1 MANNYTKNLAKRI
14 TENSL
19 IDSENG
25 ILFVTNPG
33 ISFEALKGLAKR
45 HNFTI
50 GQTNSGEY
58 VSIPT
63 SYKYLKDDSDLFT
76 LYDDFTST
84 YTFYDTNRSTLL
96 SAYKTFD
103 AMEENF
109 GEIALILDTYVAEV
123 LGLGFVENPLKISIS
138 NENAQELVQK
148 ILYKNKIYDKLPGIV
163 KAIAKYGNYG
173 VILSYPYLEQWLE
186 NIDEN
191 EFKRIDVLEDLILTF
206 VNPKYFSVHTDEYY
220 NVINYETE
228 IEKRYV
234 NITSQTHNNSTKIW
248 QPWQFCF
255 TGDTKIS
262 LLDGRELTLKEIEKE
277 FGDGEFWVYSCN
289 EKGRILPGRAHSL
302 KKTRENAELVEVE
315 LDNGE
320 KIHCTPDHK
329 FMLRD
334 GTYCEASKL
343 SSGISLMPLYRQKIN
358 SSHNRRGYEQFFDN
372 HAQKWMYTHWRVAE
386 EIYGTK
392 RDANGRFSKSYHVHH
407 KDFNSLNNSPNNLQ
421 WLTCAEHNKLHNDII
436 KDPILDANRRK
447 SSSEALK
454 RTWAENYEEM
464 CKKSSENQIK
474 ICTKRL
480 AETGSKVTDA
490 QREASRRNGQKVGLS
505 RKGCKTSIEHQQK
518 CRLGN
523 KKYFERLREE
533 LTEAQ
538 YKLVM
543 KLRKNGT
550 KLKDLDL
557 TLINHKVVAVRPYH
571 CEDVYDFTV
580 DKYHNFA
587 LSAGVFVHNCHFKI
601 YDEVT
606 EPYGKSMLWSMRSAF
621 DQLTTLEALLGISRA
636 SKLQRLVFTVPLP
649 NGINMVDAGGFLNEF
664 RSNYLNSIF
673 TDNNAPK
680 AGRKLPGAMSILTLP
695 ESYDGKKVSVDKIE
709 AQINLSENDDVQYFL
724 DKILRN
730 SNLPKGYLVG
740 EDVITTAQALEAQDL
755 KLRRALIPLKKAFLN
770 GMMNLVENIL
780 THCGYDVSKLE
791 VEVALNEPIQIA
803 AETLEKY
810 GSILELL
817 GGFKELNPGMT
828 TINQYQFLLK
838 MGIPYDIASLVM
850 SGESINTMS
859 TSEDL
864 GKFLINKKL
873 KNGQAALPAPEEDV
887 NFGESVKYS
896 VNSKTFLKANYSL
909 KKQLNEV
916 YKTIKGVDR
925 DLKENVLK
933 SKNSGRTEIKE

>member
-19 IDSENG
+19 MDSENG

-50 GQTNSGEY
+50 GQTQTGEY

-63 SYKYLKDDSDLFT
+63 SYKYLKDDSDLFS
-76 LYDDFTST
+76 LYDDFTNT

-173 VILSYPYLEQWLE
+173 VTLSYPYLEQWLE

-191 EFKRIDVLEDLILTF
+191 EFKHIDVLEDLILTF
-206 VNPKYFSVHTDEYY
+206 VNPKYFSIHTDEYY

-248 QPWQFCF
+248 QPWQF
-255 TGDTKIS
+255 T
-262 LLDGRELTLKEIEKE
+262 
-277 FGDGEFWVYSCN
+277 
-289 EKGRILPGRAHSL
+289 
-302 KKTRENAELVEVE
+302 
-315 LDNGE
+315 
-320 KIHCTPDHK
+320 
-329 FMLRD
+329 
-334 GTYCEASKL
+334 
-343 SSGISLMPLYRQKIN
+343 
-358 SSHNRRGYEQFFDN
+358 
-372 HAQKWMYTHWRVAE
+372 
-386 EIYGTK
+386 
-392 RDANGRFSKSYHVHH
+392 
-407 KDFNSLNNSPNNLQ
+407 
-421 WLTCAEHNKLHNDII
+421 
-436 KDPILDANRRK
+436 
-447 SSSEALK
+447 
-454 RTWAENYEEM
+454 
-464 CKKSSENQIK
+464 
-474 ICTKRL
+474 
-480 AETGSKVTDA
+480 
-490 QREASRRNGQKVGLS
+490 
-505 RKGCKTSIEHQQK
+505 
-518 CRLGN
+518 
-523 KKYFERLREE
+523 
-533 LTEAQ
+533 
-538 YKLVM
+538 
-543 KLRKNGT
+543 
-550 KLKDLDL
+550 
-557 TLINHKVVAVRPYH
+557 
-571 CEDVYDFTV
+571 
-580 DKYHNFA
+580 
-587 LSAGVFVHNCHFKI
+587 HFKI

-850 SGESINTMS
+850 SSESINAMS

-873 KNGQAALPAPEEDV
+873 KSGQAALPAPEEDV